1 MKNGW
6 LLTALFV
13 AMPVCAQQAAADR
26 HEETRKLLK
35 LTRATEQVKIVQ
47 DAINLKVAPT
57 IASDL
62 LAGFQR
68 DPQYANLDPGAN
80 GALAAFVFDESRK
93 GLTAEALVDL
103 LVPIYEKHFTP
114 EEVRELIRFYESPI
128 GAKLAATTPALF
140 TDVVQG
146 GARLGRDATAARVQ
160 APEFMQK
167 VYLIL
172 KQYSKSGGPES
183 QATNQPPQLHLV
195 LGDGVPMAL
204 DPKGFQKLPSGQ
216 IRMSGT
222 LAMHLPFRRP
232 ACPTYP
238 PLGRQARVEGTVRV
252 QAVIGKDG
260 HVIHEDLISGHPL
273 LVSQAKECIQQWV
286 FQPMTIN
293 GDPVEVVTELE
304 MSFTLPK

>member
-1 MKNGW
+1 MQNGW

-35 LTRATEQVKIVQ
+35 LIRAPEQVTIVQ

-62 LAGFQR
+62 IAGFRR
-68 DPQYANLDPGAN
+68 DPQYANLDPRADA
-80 GALAAFVFDESRK
+80 ALAAFVFDESRK
-93 GLTAEALVDL
+93 GLTTEALVDL
-103 LVPIYEKHFTP
+103 LVPIYEKHFMAG
-114 EEVRELIRFYESPI
+114 EVRELIRFYESPI
-128 GAKLAATTPALF
+128 GAKLAATTPALLI
-140 TDVVQG
+140 DVVQA
-146 GARLGRDATAARVQ
+146 GARLKEDAAARMRT
-160 APEFMQK
+160 PEFMHK
-167 VYLIL
+167 AYLIVQ
-172 KQYSKSGGPES
+172 QYSNSSGPEN
-183 QATNQPPQLHLV
+183 QATNAPPQLHLV

-238 PLGRQARVEGTVRV
+238 PLARQARVEGTVRV
-252 QAVIGKDG
+252 EAVIGKDG